1 MAVKFS
7 DFTQKQDASVAVTNM
22 VGYLATGE
30 LNIMIPPANLD
41 TTYAVSTGN
50 AGASPTISIQG
61 TKPGQA
67 AAINPSTVSLTGSGA
82 TLLAGNGT
90 TTIDFASTAYALAVG
105 VNADPAVNTP
115 VTLTGVDGNNAHT
128 DTVNLIG
135 TGTVQITSTG
145 GVITIDGGSAGDV
158 TSLDQVAGAT
168 STGQALTVAGTGT
181 GPFTGA
187 VTVASNIYGGTT
199 NVGIVPS
206 GGSATTFL
214 QGDGNW
220 ATPDDINTILV
231 TVVSVAAGNRY
242 FIDGTQQQSLEL
254 VSGITYRLDQSAT
267 TPSPGNSGHPLRFS
281 ITSDGTHGG
290 GVEYTTGVTAVGTP
304 GTAGAYTQ
312 IIPEQDTP
320 KLYYYCSVHPNMGG
334 EVIDPRAVVV
344 SSVTTAANGTS
355 SSGNPLTITP
365 TSGAVTVASNAFA
378 GAANVGHVPTA
389 AAAASGA
396 FLKQDGTWAV
406 PPGGGGS
413 GSVTNVDSAVTAI
426 PGLTLVTTDQST
438 TPTVTLGLAASAG
451 ANEYLDGGTG
461 EWTALPSAGGIS
473 RLVTTDTGDGTTLIF
488 TDITG
493 SLTLPASNPEF
504 NIDIY
509 ISGVY
514 QAKASYTYTTATNG
528 TITFAS
534 GGAPPNG
541 AAIEYV
547 TTT

>member
-281 ITSDGTHGG
+281 TTSDGTHGG
-290 GVEYTTGVTAVGTP
+290 GVEYTTGVIKVGTP

-451 ANEYLDGGTG
+451 AGEYLDGGTG
-461 EWTALPSAGGIS
+461 EWTTLPSAGG
-473 RLVTTDTGDGTTLIF
+473 VTMTTSPAATGDGATATYPLGATPTDENF
-488 TDITG
+488 TM
-493 SLTLPASNPEF
+493 A
-504 NIDIY
+504 Y

-514 QAKASYTYTTATNG
+514 QLKSSYSVTGSN
-528 TITFAS
+528 ITFDTNV
-534 GGAPPNG
+534 PNG